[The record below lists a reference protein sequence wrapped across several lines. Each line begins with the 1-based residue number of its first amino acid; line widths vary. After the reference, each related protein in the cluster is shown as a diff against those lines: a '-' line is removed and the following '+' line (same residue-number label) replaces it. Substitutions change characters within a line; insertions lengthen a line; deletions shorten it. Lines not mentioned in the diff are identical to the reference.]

1 MIQRNPYL
9 RYIIPIAIIISLVYL
24 LSTNFGQAI
33 ALVIFFTMVYIIL
46 YFLYYNMWAKHIG
59 AIMVFLFGRSYFM
72 QKMIPLL
79 AAMLKVDDHVSSTE
93 LSQVKRF
100 FQKQFKPEK
109 ASSFSTALDEFIKN
123 DLSLKKHIASIK
135 YSLPDAEKKQLI
147 HTLVWI
153 ATIDRVLTKKEK
165 ILLKYITVQLGIR
178 LRVYHQTLRLFEF
191 QNEKD
196 YYEQSRR
203 TQSAAASS
211 NISLLKKAYKV
222 LDIDAS
228 ATDKEIKKAYRN
240 LAKKYHPDRVF
251 HQKEMAKTK
260 FQTITAAYDLIKNE
274 RGFV

>member
-1 MIQRNPYL
+1 
-9 RYIIPIAIIISLVYL
+9 
-24 LSTNFGQAI
+24 
-33 ALVIFFTMVYIIL
+33 
-46 YFLYYNMWAKHIG
+46 
-59 AIMVFLFGRSYFM
+59 MVFLFGRSYFM

-153 ATIDRVLTKKEK
+153 ATIDRVLTKKEEL
-165 ILLKYITVQLGIR
+165 LLKYITVQLGIR

>member
-153 ATIDRVLTKKEK
+153 ATIDRVLTKKEEL
-165 ILLKYITVQLGIR
+165 LLKYITVQLGIR